1 MIFIEIH
8 VFMKYHNFWGL
19 PLHMR
24 RICFLWTLWTCSM
37 GRLSRFF
44 LPWFSMIF
52 SWFFMIF
59 MKLFSFMHVM
69 RSHGLPFS
77 FFPLTSD
84 CACLLHPCS
93 IISIQTNLF
102 NLYSLGVVRPINTQR
117 VPLNVPACVPM
128 ILGNPHGRQHKN
140 SSLKQ

>member
-19 PLHMR
+19 PLYMR

-37 GRLSRFF
+37 GSLSRFF

-59 MKLFSFMHVM
+59 MKLFSFMQI
-69 RSHGLPFS
+69 SWLAFL
-77 FFPLTSD
+77 FFFL
-84 CACLLHPCS
+84 
-93 IISIQTNLF
+93 
-102 NLYSLGVVRPINTQR
+102 
-117 VPLNVPACVPM
+117 
-128 ILGNPHGRQHKN
+128 
-140 SSLKQ
+140 